1 MSEAINPPDYY
12 FPGVNFNPAFYA
24 NDTGGGFTEAQ
35 ANALYLKK
43 KVPDTATALETFNSG
58 IKTNSI
64 ELVSGTALAL
74 PASTTTAPAT
84 EETGSSRVVTSK
96 WVRDQGYVTATTGN
110 VTYNGVGPFTTI
122 QSFSANIK
130 TDRVLPYQTGGNV
143 DINSAV
149 ADTPSIP
156 DNTARVPTTN
166 WVNTTITNALNA
178 TTLFAKLA
186 GTTAFTALQTF
197 NLGIKTNDISLVS
210 GSTLSLPASTTTAP
224 VGGDSSSRVVTSQ
237 WVVNEG
243 YAKTTVT
250 NIWSLLQTF
259 SSGIKT
265 NTITTVTGNLS
276 LPASTTTAPVDLNDN
291 STRVPTTDWIVSQA
305 FLKASALTNYA
316 LKTVANTWDLLQT
329 FSSGIK
335 TNTITTVT
343 GNLSLPASTTVT
355 PVDLNDNS
363 TLVPTTAWI
372 KSQNYTSS
380 AGFVTYNGVGPFTT
394 QQTFSS
400 GVKTDSIA
408 LNVGSS
414 LSLPAS
420 TTTTPT
426 VPDNTTRVP
435 TTSWVN
441 TTITNALN
449 ATTLFA
455 KLAGTTAFTAVQT
468 FNLGIKT
475 NSIVSGT
482 DSATM
487 TIGTNQNATG
497 KVSIGSNSSIVN
509 IKNDSGAGGSVN
521 IMSSDLTG
529 GNINIGNYSTF
540 LTPTWTL
547 TTIEGDVDIGNPDR
561 DIHIYGNILGTLKT
575 DSIAPTTT
583 NGEIILGST
592 TGTMILNGEVTATT
606 QAVGTAGNF
615 IATCDFVLANG
626 GGGGFNPNTTQIT
639 PTYTPASDLTKLGG
653 FAVFQ
658 STAGTAPYSPVI
670 LCPTTNV
677 PNGYYMVSVTITSSC
692 SGNMSFSRPSMFLYS
707 STTQQTSYGPTRT
720 NVAGDASTYGMD
732 YRQTSVWLDG
742 FSGQPVTITQ
752 TGNVWVGASIGGV
765 TVGNFLA
772 MSFTEGNIQTA
783 LNISFARMVLTR
795 LA

>member
-1 MSEAINPPDYY
+1 MSEVVNPPDYY
-12 FPGVNFNPAFYA
+12 FPGVNFNPAFYT
-24 NDTGGGFTEAQ
+24 NDTVGFSEAQ

-43 KVPDTATALETFNSG
+43 KVPDTATALETFNAG
-58 IKTNSI
+58 IKTNNI

-84 EETGSSRVVTSK
+84 GDAGSSRVVTSK

-110 VTYNGVGPFTTI
+110 VTYNGVGPFTSLQTFDLGIRTNTI
-122 QSFSANIK
+122 TLLSAGALN
-130 TDRVLPYQTGGNV
+130 LPPSIT
-143 DINSAV
+143 
-149 ADTPSIP
+149 DTPNIP
-156 DNTARVPTTN
+156 DNTTKIPNTS
-166 WVNTTITNALNA
+166 WVNTTITNRLTNYAL
-178 TTLFAKLA
+178 
-186 GTTAFTALQTF
+186 
-197 NLGIKTNDISLVS
+197 KTVANTWD
-210 GSTLSLPASTTTAP
+210 
-224 VGGDSSSRVVTSQ
+224 
-237 WVVNEG
+237 
-243 YAKTTVT
+243 
-250 NIWSLLQTF
+250 LLQTF

-265 NTITTVTGNLS
+265 NTITLVSGTTLA
-276 LPASTTTAPVDLNDN
+276 LPASTTTTPADLNSN
-291 STRVPTTDWIVSQA
+291 TTLIPTTAWIVSQS

-316 LKTVANTWDLLQT
+316 LKTAANTWDLLQT

-380 AGFVTYNGVGPFTT
+380 AGYVTYDGAGPFTT

-400 GVKTDSIA
+400 GIKSDSIA

-435 TTSWVN
+435 TCSWVN
-441 TTITNALN
+441 TTITNFVN

-455 KLAGTTAFTAVQT
+455 KLAGTAAFTVVQT

-475 NSIVSGT
+475 NSIVSIT
-482 DSATM
+482 DGANL
-487 TIGTNQNATG
+487 TIGSNQSTTG
-497 KVSIGSNSSIVN
+497 KVSIGSSASIVN
-509 IKNDSGAGGSVN
+509 IKNDNGTGGEVN

-529 GNINIGNYSTF
+529 GNINIGNYSTVAY
-540 LTPTWTL
+540 PTWTY
-547 TTIEGDVDIGNPDR
+547 TTIEGDVDIGNVGR
-561 DIHIYGNILGTLKT
+561 DINIYGNILGTLKT
-575 DSIAPTTT
+575 DNIAPTTT
-583 NGEIILGST
+583 NGEIILGSP

-606 QAVGTAGNF
+606 QVVGTAGNY
-615 IATCDFVLANG
+615 IATCDFVLQNG
-626 GGGGFNPNTTQIT
+626 GGGAFNPNTTQIT
-639 PTYTPASDLTKLGG
+639 PTYTPATDLSKLGG
-653 FAVFQ
+653 FAVFE
-658 STAGTAPYSPVI
+658 STPGTAPYSPVI

-677 PNGYYMVSVTITSSC
+677 PNGYYMVSVTIRSYC

-707 STTQQTSYGPTRT
+707 SFSQQVSYAASRT
-720 NVAGDASTYGMD
+720 NLAGNASTYGMD
-732 YRQTSVWLDG
+732 YPQTSVWLDG
-742 FSGQPVTITQ
+742 FQGQPVTLTQ
-752 TGNVWVGASIGGV
+752 TGNVWVGASIGGID
-765 TVGNFLA
+765 VGNFLA
-772 MSFTEGNIQTA
+772 MYFKEENVQTS
-783 LNISFARMVLTR
+783 LIIDFARMVLTR

>member
-1 MSEAINPPDYY
+1 MSEVINPPEYY
-12 FPGVNFNPAFYA
+12 FDGVNFNPAFYA

-43 KVPDTATALETFNSG
+43 TVADTATALETFNAG

-64 ELVSGTALAL
+64 SLVSGATLAL

-84 EETGSSRVVTSK
+84 GDTGSSRVVTSQ

-110 VTYNGVGPFTTI
+110 VTYNGVGPFTSLQTFDLGIRTNTI
-122 QSFSANIK
+122 TLVSTSTLN
-130 TDRVLPYQTGGNV
+130 LPPSIT
-143 DINSAV
+143 
-149 ADTPSIP
+149 DTPTIP
-156 DNTARVPTTN
+156 DNTTKVPNTS
-166 WVNTTITNALNA
+166 WVNTTITNRLTNYAL
-178 TTLFAKLA
+178 K
-186 GTTAFTALQTF
+186 
-197 NLGIKTNDISLVS
+197 
-210 GSTLSLPASTTTAP
+210 
-224 VGGDSSSRVVTSQ
+224 
-237 WVVNEG
+237 
-243 YAKTTVT
+243 TVT
-250 NIWSLLQTF
+250 NTWDLLQTF

-265 NTITTVTGNLS
+265 NSIALVSGATLA

-291 STRVPTTDWIVSQA
+291 STRVPTTQWIVSQA

-335 TNTITTVT
+335 TNSIALVSGTT
-343 GNLSLPASTTVT
+343 LALPASTTVT
-355 PVDLNDNS
+355 PADLNDNS
-363 TLVPTTAWI
+363 TLIPTTGWI

-380 AGFVTYNGVGPFTT
+380 AGFVTYDGAGPFTT

-414 LSLPAS
+414 LSLPVS
-420 TTTTPT
+420 T
-426 VPDNTTRVP
+426 VPVIDINDSSSKVAY
-435 TTSWVN
+435 TSWVK

-455 KLAGTTAFTAVQT
+455 KLAGITAFTAVQT

-475 NSIVSGT
+475 NSIDTRT
-482 DSATM
+482 DGATM
-487 TIGTNQNATG
+487 TIGSNQTSTG
-497 KVSIGSNSSIVN
+497 IVSIGSNSSIVN
-509 IKNDSGAGGSVN
+509 IKNDNGSGGSVN

-529 GNINIGNYSTF
+529 GDINIGNYSTILF
-540 LTPTWTL
+540 PTWTL

-561 DIHIYGNILGTLKT
+561 DINIYGNILGTLKT
-575 DSIAPTTT
+575 NSIAPTTT

-606 QAVGTAGNF
+606 QTVGTAGNY
-615 IATCDFVLANG
+615 IATCDFVLQNG

-658 STAGTAPYSPVI
+658 STAGTAPYTPVI
-670 LCPTTNV
+670 LCPTTFV
-677 PNGYYMVSVTITSSC
+677 PNGYYSVSVTIQTSC
-692 SGNMSFSRPSMFLYS
+692 SGNMAFSRPSMFLYS
-707 STTQQTSYGPTRT
+707 SFSQQTSYAATRT
-720 NVAGDASTYGMD
+720 NIAGNASTYGMD
-732 YRQTSVWLDG
+732 YPTTSIWLDG
-742 FSGQPVTITQ
+742 FQGQPVTITQ
-752 TGNVWVGASIGGV
+752 TGNVWVGANIGGID
-765 TVGNFLA
+765 VGNYLA
-772 MSFTEGNIQTA
+772 MYFTENNIQTSHV
-783 LNISFARMVLTR
+783 IGFARMVLTR

>member
-1 MSEAINPPDYY
+1 MSEVINPPDYY
-12 FPGVNFNPAFYA
+12 FDGVNFNPAFYA

-43 KVPDTATALETFNSG
+43 TVADTATAIETFNAG

-64 ELVSGTALAL
+64 TLVSGTTLAL

-84 EETGSSRVVTSK
+84 GDTGSSRVVTSQ

-110 VTYNGVGPFTTI
+110 VTYNGVGPFTTQ
-122 QSFSANIK
+122 QSFSAGIKSNNIVPYTAGGTVELVK
-130 TDRVLPYQTGGNV
+130 PTVLV
-143 DINSAV
+143 V
-149 ADTPSIP
+149 PSP
-156 DNTARVPTTN
+156 DNSNLIPNTA
-166 WVNTTITNALNA
+166 WVNSNLTATLTDYAL
-178 TTLFAKLA
+178 
-186 GTTAFTALQTF
+186 
-197 NLGIKTNDISLVS
+197 KTSAN
-210 GSTLSLPASTTTAP
+210 T
-224 VGGDSSSRVVTSQ
+224 
-237 WVVNEG
+237 WN
-243 YAKTTVT
+243 
-250 NIWSLLQTF
+250 LLQTF
-259 SSGIKT
+259 SSNIKT
-265 NTITTVTGNLS
+265 NAITTVSGTGFLD
-276 LPASTTTAPVDLNDN
+276 LPRSTIIAPTDLNDN
-291 STRVPTTDWIVSQA
+291 SSFVPSTAWIVSQA
-305 FLKASALTNYA
+305 FLKASALSNYA
-316 LKTVANTWDLLQT
+316 QKTVANTWDLLQT

-355 PVDLNDNS
+355 PTDLNDNS

-455 KLAGTTAFTAVQT
+455 KLAGTTAFTAIQT

-475 NSIVSGT
+475 NTINSIT
-482 DSATM
+482 DGATM
-487 TIGTNQNATG
+487 TIGSTQTATG
-497 KVSIGSNSSIVN
+497 IVSIGANQSKVN
-509 IKNDSGAGGSVN
+509 IKNDSGAGGEVN

-529 GNINIGNYSTF
+529 GYINIGNYSTF
-540 LTPTWTL
+540 LTPAWTT
-547 TTIEGDVDIGNPDR
+547 TTIEGDVNIGNADR
-561 DIHIYGNILGTLKT
+561 DINIYGNILGTLKT
-575 DSIAPTTT
+575 NSIAPTTT

-606 QAVGTAGNF
+606 QTVGTTGNLL
-615 IATCDFVLANG
+615 ATCDFVLANG

-707 STTQQTSYGPTRT
+707 STSQQTSYGATRT

-732 YRQTSVWLDG
+732 YRQTSVYLNG
-742 FSGQPVTITQ
+742 FQSQPVTITQ
-752 TGNVWVGASIGGV
+752 TGNVWVGTSIGGV

-772 MSFTEGNIQTA
+772 IAFTEASIQTA